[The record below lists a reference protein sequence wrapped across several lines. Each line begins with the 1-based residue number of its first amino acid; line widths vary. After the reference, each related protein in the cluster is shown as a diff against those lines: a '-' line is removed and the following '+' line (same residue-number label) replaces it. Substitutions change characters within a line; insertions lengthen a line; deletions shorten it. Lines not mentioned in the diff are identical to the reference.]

1 MAAACVF
8 FAGGGTGGHLY
19 PGISVAQ
26 ALRRRWPEAECV
38 FLCTEREIDRT
49 ILQPTGFE
57 FIGQPI
63 VPLVKSISG
72 LLRFSTGWRETKD
85 LVRKVR
91 RQRKPAA
98 VLGLGGY
105 AAGVA
110 VKSCATHNIPAAI
123 LNPDV
128 IPGKANQYLM
138 RYAKTV
144 CCQFDQTRVHVPAS
158 HQGKLRTT
166 GCPVRAEILALPSR
180 ETAAKS
186 LGLDPLLR
194 TLVVTGAS
202 QGAQTVNQAV
212 LTALEGIKLQGWQI
226 LHLSGKEHAEEVRSG
241 YRDLGNLPVRVIDF
255 TAEMHDIWA
264 VADLAICRSGAS
276 TCAELTACSIPS
288 ILFPYPFHKDMHQR
302 ANARVLA
309 DAGAAILM
317 EDTKDRRS
325 NAIALLPALQS
336 LLYDAN
342 RRQSM
347 AEAAKKISRPDAAD
361 AVAEVIMQMI
371 G

>member
-1 MAAACVF
+1 
-8 FAGGGTGGHLY
+8 
-19 PGISVAQ
+19 
-26 ALRRRWPEAECV
+26 
-38 FLCTEREIDRT
+38 
-49 ILQPTGFE
+49 
-57 FIGQPI
+57 
-63 VPLVKSISG
+63 
-72 LLRFSTGWRETKD
+72 
-85 LVRKVR
+85 
-91 RQRKPAA
+91 
-98 VLGLGGY
+98 
-105 AAGVA
+105 
-110 VKSCATHNIPAAI
+110 
-123 LNPDV
+123 
-128 IPGKANQYLM
+128 
-138 RYAKTV
+138 
-144 CCQFDQTRVHVPAS
+144 
-158 HQGKLRTT
+158 
-166 GCPVRAEILALPSR
+166 
-180 ETAAKS
+180 
-186 LGLDPLLR
+186 
-194 TLVVTGAS
+194 
-202 QGAQTVNQAV
+202 
-212 LTALEGIKLQGWQI
+212 
-226 LHLSGKEHAEEVRSG
+226 VRSG